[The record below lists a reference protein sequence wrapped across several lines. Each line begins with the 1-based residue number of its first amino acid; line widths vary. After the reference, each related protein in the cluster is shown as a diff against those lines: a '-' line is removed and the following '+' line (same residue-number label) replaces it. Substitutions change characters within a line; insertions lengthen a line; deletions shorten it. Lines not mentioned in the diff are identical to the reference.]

1 MASFKWI
8 CSVSISRHIYKGDL
22 TMAITSAS
30 GGFTGTNWSP
40 IIYSKQAQIALRK
53 SAVTNAITNNS
64 YFGEIA
70 NQGDVVRIQKEPD
83 VTVNALERHTGISVE
98 KLANEDFSLTID
110 QANYFAFKMDDIE
123 DQFANVDYVSLAAD
137 RAAYKMADAMDADVL
152 SYLSGYST
160 AGAAITT
167 TSGDAQHD
175 TAGNLTG
182 EWLTA
187 NHLDATNFSSLTI
200 SSSATAGDSIPLA
213 PRLPGATALSATTVS
228 PLSVVARMARQMDTA
243 NVDARGRWMV
253 VDPVFIEMLKDED
266 SRLLNADFGGSGLQN
281 GLVLNNLH
289 GFRVYVSNNLPAK
302 GTGAGTSGTTAQN
315 DNYGVIVAGQEEAV
329 ASAEQ
334 INKVEN
340 YRDPDSFADIVRG
353 MHLYGRK
360 ILRPEALVS
369 AVYNAA

>member
-1 MASFKWI
+1 
-8 CSVSISRHIYKGDL
+8 
-22 TMAITSAS
+22 MAITSAS
-30 GGFTGTNWSP
+30 GGFDGNWSP
-40 IIYSKQAQIALRK
+40 VIYSKQAQIALRK

-83 VTVNALERHTGISVE
+83 VTVNALQRHTAISVE
-98 KLANEDFSLTID
+98 KLNDEDFSLTID
-110 QANYFAFKMDDIE
+110 KANYFAFKMDDIE

-152 SYLSGYST
+152 SYLSGHTT
-160 AGAAITT
+160 AGVKISS

-175 TAGNLTG
+175 TAANLTG
-182 EWLTA
+182 EFLSA
-187 NHLDATNFSSLTI
+187 NHLDMSDIGHITTTA
-200 SSSATAGDSIPLA
+200 SASTTGDSIPLA
-213 PRLPGATALSATTVS
+213 SRLPGATSLSTTTTS
-228 PLSVVARMARQMDTA
+228 PLTVVARMARTMDVA
-243 NVDARGRWMV
+243 NVDSRGRWLV
-253 VDPVFIEMLKDED
+253 VDPVFMEILKDED
-266 SRLLNADFGGSGLQN
+266 SRVLQADWGGSGLMN

-302 GTGAGTSGTTAQN
+302 GTGAGTSGTTAQD
-315 DNYGVIVAGQEEAV
+315 DNYGVIVAGQDEAV

-360 ILRPEALVS
+360 ILRPEALVT
-369 AVYNAA
+369 ARYNAA

>member
-1 MASFKWI
+1 
-8 CSVSISRHIYKGDL
+8 
-22 TMAITSAS
+22 MAITSAS
-30 GGFTGTNWSP
+30 GGFSTRAGLDSGNWSP

-83 VTVNALERHTGISVE
+83 VTVNPLERHTAISVE
-98 KLANEDFSLTID
+98 KLADEDFSLTID
-110 QANYFAFKMDDIE
+110 KANYFAFKMDDIE
-123 DQFANVDYVSLAAD
+123 DQFANVDYVSMAAD
-137 RAAYKMADAMDADVL
+137 RAAYKMADSMDADVL
-152 SYLSGYST
+152 GYLSGHTS
-160 AGAAITT
+160 AGEYITG
-167 TSGDAQHD
+167 TSGDAQHP

-182 EWLTA
+182 ELLTA
-187 NHLDATNFSSLTI
+187 NHLDATDFGNLTI
-200 SSSATAGDSIPLA
+200 SSTATAGDSIPLA

-228 PLSVVARMARQMDTA
+228 PLTVVARMARKMDVQ
-243 NVDARGRWMV
+243 NVDSRGRWLV
-253 VDPVFIEMLKDED
+253 VDPVFVEMLKDED
-266 SRLLNADFGGSGLQN
+266 SRLLNADFGGAGLQN

-289 GFRVYVSNNLPAK
+289 GFRVYVSNNLAAK

-315 DNYGVIVAGQEEAV
+315 DNYGVIVGGQDEAC

-360 ILRPEALVS
+360 ILRPEALVT
-369 AVYNAA
+369 ARYNAA